1 LLCILRMA
9 SSVSKDLVSLLTSY
23 LLFCS
28 FLSYFFCLITQVL
41 HAFATEGAH
50 CARVREVLNS
60 SDVSNFPLQYKL
72 QNPMKLETIF
82 VIMTSDSP
90 NRKWQT
96 NAGLKKKS
104 FLCRYGV
111 LTKTRSTTFSFHP
124 MHNLL
129 LLELLGSLRAHHQDS
144 LTPSPHR
151 HHNLHWSVCHLLLP
165 LHHQLLQTLVDGI
178 LISVCSAKRNMLIST
193 RSVNHE
199 GTMVTVSRVRPP

>member
-1 LLCILRMA
+1 MA

-96 NAGLKKKS
+96 NAGLKKNIPFYVGMECLQRPEARPFPS
-104 FLCRYGV
+104 IQCTIFCCW
-111 LTKTRSTTFSFHP
+111 
-124 MHNLL
+124 NCW
-129 LLELLGSLRAHHQDS
+129 AH
-144 LTPSPHR
+144 
-151 HHNLHWSVCHLLLP
+151 
-165 LHHQLLQTLVDGI
+165 
-178 LISVCSAKRNMLIST
+178 
-193 RSVNHE
+193 
-199 GTMVTVSRVRPP
+199 